1 MECIA
6 APADDQMSYTYI
18 SKVEITNFRN
28 FYQFTLDMQPTSVVV
43 GENRV
48 GKSNLLHALR
58 IVLDPS
64 LADSD
69 RQLREEDFSDELDR
83 AFAGNIIEIKL
94 SFRGFDEN
102 SGAKSVLADSITE
115 SNPLTATLTYQYRP
129 RKGIRTPTDAG
140 ETDYEFIVFGGN
152 DETTKVA
159 AEVRKWL
166 AITVL
171 PALRDAETSLQTWRK
186 SPLRPLLQ
194 RVQKLIPSETL
205 EEAQDELDNAAATL
219 IADPSIADLQRAI
232 NNQIQLLA
240 GPLQQVETLFDFASG
255 EPEQLLKSLRLYIED
270 TSVRPISD
278 ASLGSN
284 NILFLALLLQELELR
299 QTTKEIANSIL
310 AIEEPEAHLHPQLQ
324 RQIFRNFLRR
334 QHSVIVTTHSP
345 SIASVCPLPSLV
357 LLRRVGGNTKSFT
370 VAGLTLT
377 EHEIHDLERYFDVTR
392 AEILFSK
399 GVILVEGVAEQFLI
413 PAFAAQYL
421 ADAHKGSSLD
431 DYGIAV
437 CSVNGIDFTP
447 YHKLLTTPGLA
458 IPHVIVTDGDAQQHN
473 GKKHY
478 AGLGRGVR
486 LVDNPRACDAISEQ
500 IIAEQLDAAT
510 AALESHNVFV
520 GNTTLELDLL
530 ATFRDRM
537 QETYVELNASAIARK
552 RFNDSLTEASNNNS
566 EAKQEVIRRITAI
579 GKGRFAQRLTE
590 KLGADPPPTY
600 IRHAIERIVQLVEE
614 SHARPQP
621 RIRPAK

>member
-1 MECIA
+1 
-6 APADDQMSYTYI
+6 MSYTYVSRI
-18 SKVEITNFRN
+18 EITNFRN
-28 FYQFTLDMQPTSVVV
+28 FHQFTLDMQPTSVVV

-64 LADSD
+64 LADSE
-69 RQLREEDFSDELDR
+69 RQLRQEDFSDELDQ

-102 SGAKSVLADSITE
+102 SGAKSVLADSITGRD
-115 SNPLTATLTYQYRP
+115 PLTATLTYQYRP
-129 RKGIRTPTDAG
+129 RKGIRSSKHAG
-140 ETDYEFIVFGGN
+140 EADYEFIVFGGS

-159 AEVRKWL
+159 TEVRKWL

-194 RVQKLIPSETL
+194 RIQKLIPSETL
-205 EEAQDELDNAAATL
+205 EETQEQLDSAVAKL
-219 IADPSIADLQRAI
+219 IADPSIGNLQRAI
-232 NNQIQLLA
+232 NDQIRLLA
-240 GPLQQVETLFDFASG
+240 GPLHQVDTLFDFASG
-255 EPEQLLKSLRLYIED
+255 EPEQLLKSLRLYVED
-270 TSVRPISD
+270 TSVRSISD

-345 SIASVCPLPSLV
+345 SIASVSPLPSLV
-357 LLRRVGGNTKSFT
+357 LLRRVGGNTKCFT
-370 VAGLTLT
+370 VAGLDLT
-377 EHEIHDLERYFDVTR
+377 ELEMHDLERYLDVTR

-421 ADAHKGSSLD
+421 ADAHKASSLD
-431 DYGIAV
+431 EYGIAV
-437 CSVNGIDFTP
+437 CSVNGTDFTP
-447 YHKLLTTPGLA
+447 YHKLLTSPGLA
-458 IPHVIVTDGDAQQHN
+458 IPHVIVTDGDLQQHN
-473 GKKHY
+473 GKNHY
-478 AGLGRGVR
+478 AGLGRGMR
-486 LVDNPRACDAISEQ
+486 LVDDPKTRDAISQQIVDEQ
-500 IIAEQLDAAT
+500 FGAAT
-510 AALESHNVFV
+510 AALEAHNVFV

-530 ATFRDRM
+530 AAFRDRM
-537 QETYVELNASAIARK
+537 QRTYVELNSSPIARK
-552 RFNDSLTEASNNNS
+552 RFGDSVTGASSDNS
-566 EAKQEVIRRITAI
+566 EAKEEVIRRISAI

-590 KLGADPPPTY
+590 KVGADPPPTY
-600 IRHAIERIVQLVEE
+600 IRNAIERIVRLVEE
-614 SHARPQP
+614 SHARPP
-621 RIRPAK
+621 LRIRPAE